1 MPRIAHMISTPAG
14 YGGAE
19 AVMVALLQGG
29 AERGWDQTVLNP
41 FARTPHEDLAERCRD
56 FGYEAFTAPGSR
68 PLALPATTRW
78 ARRKLAELRPDV
90 LQVYL
95 THALVL
101 AAALPRS
108 DGEVRVL
115 SHQHGM
121 HFEAADRK
129 LAALVDR
136 LAGRRF
142 DHVVACSDSVRKF
155 LVDSYGYSPERVTS
169 IRNGW
174 SGTPLKL
181 RREHRPTIVCT
192 ANFSAE
198 KGHRVLIEAF
208 ATVAERIPDSQ
219 LVLLGHGAE
228 MTAVKRQVG
237 ELGLVERVQ
246 LAGFQDSI
254 WPWLARAHVFALPS
268 NYESLG
274 IAVLEGMAA
283 GLPVVATAVG
293 GVTELV
299 QPGVTGELVPPGDP
313 AAMAEALV
321 AILGNPD
328 AALRMGNAGRA
339 AAENERM
346 SACVARYFDLYEQLL
361 SERRAV

>member
-1 MPRIAHMISTPAG
+1 MARIVHMISTPAG

-19 AVMVALLQGG
+19 AVMVALLRGG
-29 AERGWDQTVLNP
+29 AERGWEQAVLNP
-41 FARTPHEDLAERCRD
+41 FARTPHENLAERCRE

-78 ARRKLAELRPDV
+78 ARRRLAELRPDV

-101 AAALPRS
+101 AATLPRS
-108 DGEVRVL
+108 GEARIL

-121 HFEAADRK
+121 HFEAAGRGF
-129 LAALVDR
+129 ASWVDR

-142 DHVVACSDSVRKF
+142 DHVVACSDSVGEY
-155 LVDSYGYSPERVTS
+155 LVETYRYPPERVTS

-174 SGTPLKL
+174 SGGPLKL
-181 RREHRPTIVCT
+181 RRESRPTIVCT

-208 ATVAERIPDSQ
+208 ATVAQRIPDSQ

-228 MTAVKRQVG
+228 MAAMEQRAG
-237 ELGLVERVQ
+237 ELGLSDRIEF
-246 LAGFQDSI
+246 AGFQDSI
-254 WPWLARAHVFALPS
+254 WPWLARAHVFVLPS

-274 IAVLEGMAA
+274 IAVLEAMGA
-283 GLPVVATAVG
+283 GLPVVATSVG

-299 QPGVTGELVPPGDP
+299 QPGVTGELVPAGDA

-321 AILGNPD
+321 KVLGDPS
-328 AALRMGNAGRA
+328 AAMRMGTAGRTI
-339 AAENERM
+339 AEGERM
-346 SACVARYFDLYEQLL
+346 SACVDRYFDLYERLL
-361 SERRAV
+361 AERRGAL

>member
-1 MPRIAHMISTPAG
+1 
-14 YGGAE
+14 
-19 AVMVALLQGG
+19 MVALLQGG
-29 AERGWDQTVLNP
+29 AERGWEQAVLNP
-41 FARTPHEDLAERCRD
+41 FARSPHEELAERCR
-56 FGYEAFTAPGSR
+56 GLRLRGVRRAR
-68 PLALPATTRW
+68 LPPASP
-78 ARRKLAELRPDV
+78 ARDDAGGPAGASAELRPDV

-101 AAALPRS
+101 AAALPRRG
-108 DGEVRVL
+108 GEVRVL

-129 LAALVDR
+129 LAASVDR

-142 DHVVACSDSVRKF
+142 DHIVACSDSVREF
-155 LVDSYGYSPERVTS
+155 LIESYRYSAERVTS

-181 RREHRPTIVCT
+181 RRESRPTIVCT

-198 KGHRVLIEAF
+198 KGHEVLIDAF
-208 ATVAERIPDSQ
+208 ATVAQRIPDSR

-228 MTAVKRQVG
+228 MAAVESQVG
-237 ELGLVERVQ
+237 ELGLTERVQ
-246 LAGFQDSI
+246 FAGFQDSI
-254 WPWLARAHVFALPS
+254 WPLLARAHVFALPS

-313 AAMAEALV
+313 AAMA
-321 AILGNPD
+321 
-328 AALRMGNAGRA
+328 AALAAVLGDPDTAMRMGNAGRA
-339 AAENERM
+339 AAEDERM
-346 SACVARYFDLYEQLL
+346 STCVERYFDLYEQLL
-361 SERRAV
+361 SEQRAA

>member
-1 MPRIAHMISTPAG
+1 MISSPAG

-29 AERGWDQTVLNP
+29 AERGWEQAVLNP
-41 FARTPHEDLAERCRD
+41 FARTHHEDLAERCRD

-68 PLALPATTRW
+68 PLALPATMRW
-78 ARRKLAELRPDV
+78 ARRRLAELRPDV

-108 DGEVRVL
+108 GEVRVL

-121 HFEAADRK
+121 HFEAADRR
-129 LAALVDR
+129 LAAWVDR

-142 DHVVACSDSVRKF
+142 DHVVACSDSVREF
-155 LVDSYGYSPERVTS
+155 LVESYRYPAERVTS

-198 KGHRVLIEAF
+198 KGHAVLIEAF
-208 ATVAERIPDSQ
+208 ATVAQRIPDSQ

-228 MTAVKRQVG
+228 MPAMERRVG
-237 ELGLVERVQ
+237 ELGLAERVQ
-246 LAGFQDSI
+246 FAGFQDSI

-274 IAVLEGMAA
+274 IAVLEAMGA
-283 GLPVVATAVG
+283 GLPVVATSVG

-313 AAMAEALV
+313 GAMAEALV
-321 AILGNPD
+321 SVLGDPDTAI
-328 AALRMGNAGRA
+328 RMGAAGRA

-346 SACVARYFDLYEQLL
+346 SACVDRYFELYERLL
-361 SERRAV
+361 SKRRGV